1 MKLNI
6 TAKLLLAILGTS
18 AVIVVAMTL
27 LVNWSFR
34 QGFQDYLRQQ
44 ELQRLDGLATALQQQ
59 YQQQGDWE
67 FLRHNTRLWHQ
78 LLSDVFESEDNRASG
93 IQPVRGDRL
102 LPPPPRHE
110 ESERSG
116 TGLYSRNE
124 ADRRPPPGPE
134 HRPPPGRRPPPGPG
148 HRPPPPPENP
158 TGRRIRLIDLQGE
171 PVIGRPEASGD
182 EIFRPVSVNGE
193 IVGRL
198 AIVSD
203 DLAMDEVAMA
213 FSEQQRRSYLVIAA
227 GAFALSLLV
236 SILLARQLIRP
247 IRRLAAGANKLAC
260 GDYDTRI
267 NVTSQDELGEL
278 ALDFNKLS
286 ETLKK
291 NEKLR
296 QQWITDISH
305 ELRTPLAVL
314 RGEIEAM
321 QDGIRLPDMER
332 LHSLHGE
339 VLSLAKLVDDLYGLS
354 LSDMGAQ
361 SYRMAPLE
369 PGAVIEDVVNAF
381 ETRFGEKNISLT
393 IIRSVKGPLTING
406 DGEALHQLFSN
417 LAENAYRYT
426 DTGGQCEIHIDAKG
440 GRAII
445 EVRDSAPAVPAD
457 ALPRLFERLYR
468 VDTSRS
474 RALGGSGLGLSICKN
489 LVEAHG
495 GEISVHQSPLGGL
508 TVRVALPL
516 YPAEA

>member
-6 TAKLLLAILGTS
+6 TPKLLLAFMGTS

-34 QGFQDYLRQQ
+34 QGFQEYLRQQ
-44 ELQRLDGLATALQQQ
+44 DLKRLDGLVTALEQE

-67 FLRHNTRLWHQ
+67 FLRHNIRHWHQ
-78 LLSDVFESEDNRASG
+78 LLSGVFETEDNRPSDVQRG
-93 IQPVRGDRL
+93 RGDRPP
-102 LPPPPRHE
+102 PPPPRHE
-110 ESERSG
+110 EPGRRSG
-116 TGLYSRNE
+116 TGFDIRNE
-124 ADRRPPPGPE
+124 G
-134 HRPPPGRRPPPGPG
+134 GRRPPPE
-148 HRPPPPPENP
+148 HERRPPPPPENP
-158 TGRRIRLIDLQGE
+158 FGERIRLIDLHGE
-171 PVIGRPEASGD
+171 PVIGHPGVSGD
-182 EIFRPVSVNGE
+182 EIFRPISVNGD

-198 AIVSD
+198 AFRSD
-203 DLAMDEVAMA
+203 DMVMDEVATA
-213 FSEQQRRSYLVIAA
+213 FAEQQRRTYLVIAA
-227 GAFALSLLV
+227 GAFMLSFLV

-247 IRRLAAGANKLAC
+247 IRRLATGANKLAF

-267 NVTSQDELGEL
+267 KVTSQDELGEL
-278 ALDFNKLS
+278 AVDFNKLS

-291 NEKLR
+291 NEGLR

-332 LHSLHGE
+332 LHSLHVE

-354 LSDMGAQ
+354 LSDMGALT
-361 SYRMAPLE
+361 YRMAPLE
-369 PGAVIEDVVNAF
+369 LGAVIEDVVNAF
-381 ETRFGEKNISLT
+381 ETRFGEKNISLK

-406 DGEALHQLFSN
+406 DGEALHQLFTN
-417 LAENAYRYT
+417 LAENSYRYT
-426 DTGGQCEIHIDAKG
+426 DTGGQCEIHVGAKG
-440 GRAII
+440 GRAIV
-445 EVRDSAPAVPAD
+445 EVRDSAPGVPED
-457 ALPRLFERLYR
+457 VLPLLFERLYR

-474 RALGGSGLGLSICKN
+474 RVLGGSGLGLSICKN

-508 TVRVALPL
+508 TVRVSLPL